1 MVYEKDDHP
10 WSIRDYRSNEL
21 LIVLNAHLVAHLVTN
36 HDNSQVQGRLAVVF
50 SLGNALL
57 Q

>member
-1 MVYEKDDHP
+1 MLHLGSIEDDR
-10 WSIRDYRSNEL
+10 INEL
-21 LIVLNAHLVAHLVTN
+21 LIVLNAHLVTN